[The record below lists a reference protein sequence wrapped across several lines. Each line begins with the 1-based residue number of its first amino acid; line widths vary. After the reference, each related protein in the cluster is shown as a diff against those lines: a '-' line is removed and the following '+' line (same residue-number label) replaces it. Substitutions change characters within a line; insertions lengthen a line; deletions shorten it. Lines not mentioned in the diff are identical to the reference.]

1 MKSHSLTYKIDKLKR
16 LLQVGFPN
24 TIFVVEH
31 DNERPIVRWKDGP
44 EPEDIYEAA
53 ALIGIR
59 KNEFI
64 CFKVE
69 IR

>member
-1 MKSHSLTYKIDKLKR
+1 
-16 LLQVGFPN
+16 VGFPN